1 MSLTFM
7 WIYHFFLTTHIYP
20 YKIVLTKVVILCD
33 SRFIGTESGK
43 SLSYDDERENLVG
56 WEGRGATKGMKEKK
70 WGVG

>member
-56 WEGRGATKGMKEKK
+56 
-70 WGVG
+70 